1 MKKSNNFQKREG
13 FALVELM
20 LSAAILIIF
29 LAGLLQM
36 FIICQGLSEVARSTT
51 FAISEIQS
59 YWEDVRKG
67 GFEAVSNLETGYQPD
82 RFFDLVQLNGK
93 YVVYIDLPDPNN
105 PDLQRLRIVA
115 CWREANTRIIGEDLN
130 LNGILDPGEDKDL
143 DGFISSPATIVT
155 LISKR

>member
-1 MKKSNNFQKREG
+1 M
-13 FALVELM
+13 ELM

-36 FIICQGLSEVARSTT
+36 FIICQGLSEVARNTT

-59 YWEDVRKG
+59 KWEVLRNRGFDAVRD
-67 GFEAVSNLETGYQPD
+67 LPLPD
-82 RFFDLVQLNGK
+82 RVGNLGQLNGN
-93 YVVYIDLPDPNN
+93 YVIYIDLINSN
-105 PDLQRLRIVA
+105 LLEVRIVA